1 MALLGII
8 LSLALSNACQ
18 GAQIQNLSQM
28 IEDLN
33 LRPYFE
39 LEPTKKIKVAILD
52 NGFKGAASAIGSELP
67 YFTKLHSART
77 PMEGGEEAHG
87 FYMAKIFW
95 DVLSLGGSD
104 TRFAPK
110 ELHLYPA
117 FGYTNFKFAVEDAI
131 RRKVDVILYSQT
143 WEYGGNFDGKGFI
156 NTLVN
161 KALDTGIVWI
171 NNAGNFGDTTFNSSI
186 QNAKD
191 NWVKLPGQNSSL
203 EFRCQENPTG
213 KCPLRAVLSWNSF
226 SNSTEQGTDKDLD
239 FVLTDDTLSI
249 IQTSSLVQSKS
260 KEPGSSLY
268 PREIVTAELK
278 PGLYFLKVKNRSD
291 NFSSSDRLRISLSG
305 DFIKL
310 ENFDRRESLPTPA
323 DNSRVLTVGALDS
336 EKSSVSEK
344 LRKPELLTNSLV
356 SLSST
361 ENFKGSSNSAAM
373 VAASA
378 TVLFSLGA
386 QKSKATLIS
395 QSRAPV
401 LRGKGLPLSQLGFNP
416 TGNCFQPARSHANL
430 PGYIQ
435 QSISLG
441 GVLVETTAGWKIIT
455 QRDPIAFLPGIRR
468 QRANDILVN
477 SPIGPGI
484 FPRTMLYNLPAHTV
498 ELVELPLDQVVCSG
512 NNPTPTSIGPSW
524 SRRFRLQLER

>member
-1 MALLGII
+1 MALLGLI
-8 LSLALSNACQ
+8 LSLAFSNACQ
-18 GAQIQNLSQM
+18 GAQIQNLNQM
-28 IEDLN
+28 IEELN
-33 LRPYFE
+33 LRPYFD

-52 NGFKGAASAIGSELP
+52 NGFKGAASAIGNELP
-67 YFTKLHSART
+67 SFTKLHSARA
-77 PMEGGEEAHG
+77 PLEGEEEAHG

-95 DVLSLGGSD
+95 EVLTLGGTD
-104 TRFAPK
+104 TRFAPR
-110 ELHLYPA
+110 EFHLYPA
-117 FGYTNFKFAVEDAI
+117 YGYTNFKFAVEDAI

-156 NTLVN
+156 NALVN
-161 KALDTGIVWI
+161 KAADAGIVWI

-186 QNAKD
+186 QNGKD
-191 NWVKLPGQNSSL
+191 DWVKLPGQNSSL

-226 SNSTEQGTDKDLD
+226 SNSIEQGTDKDLD

-249 IQTSSLVQSKS
+249 IQTSSLVQSKG

-268 PREIVTAELK
+268 PREIVSAEIK
-278 PGLYFLKVKNRSD
+278 PGLYFLKVKNRSN
-291 NFSSSDRLRISLSG
+291 NFSASDRLRISLSG
-305 DFIKL
+305 DFVKL
-310 ENFDRRESLPTPA
+310 ENFDRTESLPTPA
-323 DNSRVLTVGALDS
+323 DNPRVLTVGALDS

-344 LRKPELLTNSLV
+344 NRKPELLTNSLV
-356 SLSST
+356 SLSSS

-378 TVLFSLGA
+378 TILYSLGA
-386 QKSKATLIS
+386 QKNKATLIS
-395 QSRAPV
+395 QSRAPRP
-401 LRGKGLPLSQLGFNP
+401 RGKGLSTAELGFGP
-416 TGNCFQPARSHANL
+416 TGNCFKPVANQANL

-455 QRDPIAFLPGIRR
+455 HNDPIAFLPGIRR
-468 QRANDILVN
+468 QRGDDILVN

-484 FPRTMLYNLPAHTV
+484 FPRNMLFRLPPNTV
-498 ELVELPLDQVVCSG
+498 EFIELPLDQVLCSG
-512 NNPTPTSIGPSW
+512 NHSAPKENGPSW
-524 SRRFRLQLER
+524 SRRFRLN